1 MDIYNKHV
9 LVIVNVQGFEDDII
23 KWWDVTRHT
32 MEEIID
38 ITIRLANITVIS
50 QAYQVATCKTDNLF
64 NIPPPFSSIPMYM
77 QCADGLYMC
86 SVVSCKLYTDISQAV
101 V

>member
-50 QAYQVATCKTDNLF
+50 QAYQV
-64 NIPPPFSSIPMYM
+64 I
-77 QCADGLYMC
+77 
-86 SVVSCKLYTDISQAV
+86 
-101 V
+101 